1 MMRRI
6 AVLTYLL
13 ALLAPLT
20 LATVRLLQTAGN
32 GPLTSVLTFSEHPFG
47 DGALRTSLVIASL
60 STLLTVAIG
69 TPLAWWLGHHDGR
82 GHGVFRATLTLPFL
96 MPTVVCVV
104 GFLTLMGPE
113 GPLVHLGIDLR
124 RGTGAIGRAS
134 RMVGIEDLGL
144 WIALLTAHAW
154 FNIALVIRFL
164 DPLLRTLDD
173 ALLDQLRVL
182 PRTRTRLGRLRH
194 LWIPLCW
201 PPVVAGAAL
210 TFIQCFTSFVLVR
223 HLLPTHWT
231 IERVM
236 AEQGGAAGIEGY
248 GAAASSMVLGGAIIQ
263 VTIVVAATWALGQS
277 QRRMSTSTPLRTE
290 HGRHPNPPPL
300 LAWVTLACASCLAV
314 LPLLAVASSSV
325 LIRGAP
331 SVDGWVELS
340 DGIGAGS
347 VGSGLRWSLVHAV
360 VTLGLGL
367 PLAWCLASAIV
378 DLERSGQVKLAA
390 LLDAASVLPIGLSAA
405 LIGLGILVA
414 VVWLHPP
421 LLQAWWLATWAHLLL
436 SMPFAVR
443 VLLGGFRR
451 LDPNFTSLGKV
462 LGLTPW
468 RRWWRITLPLMR
480 RPTIAAGAMILAVS
494 LGEFGSSWVLLQSS
508 GQRTL
513 PLLIDAQYARA
524 AFDPIVRTTAAAG
537 ATVLILIT
545 GMLFLLIERRRD
557 LSDTGGF

>member
-1 MMRRI
+1 
-6 AVLTYLL
+6 
-13 ALLAPLT
+13 
-20 LATVRLLQTAGN
+20 
-32 GPLTSVLTFSEHPFG
+32 
-47 DGALRTSLVIASL
+47 
-60 STLLTVAIG
+60 
-69 TPLAWWLGHHDGR
+69 
-82 GHGVFRATLTLPFL
+82 
-96 MPTVVCVV
+96 
-104 GFLTLMGPE
+104 
-113 GPLVHLGIDLR
+113 
-124 RGTGAIGRAS
+124 
-134 RMVGIEDLGL
+134 
-144 WIALLTAHAW
+144 
-154 FNIALVIRFL
+154 
-164 DPLLRTLDD
+164 
-173 ALLDQLRVL
+173 
-182 PRTRTRLGRLRH
+182 
-194 LWIPLCW
+194 
-201 PPVVAGAAL
+201 
-210 TFIQCFTSFVLVR
+210 
-223 HLLPTHWT
+223 
-231 IERVM
+231 
-236 AEQGGAAGIEGY
+236 
-248 GAAASSMVLGGAIIQ
+248 
-263 VTIVVAATWALGQS
+263 
-277 QRRMSTSTPLRTE
+277 MSTSTPLRTE

-378 DLERSGQVKLAA
+378 DLERGGQVKLAA
-390 LLDAASVLPIGLSAA
+390 LLDAASVLPIGLSGA

-480 RPTIAAGAMILAVS
+480 RPTIADRCDDPRCLPRGVRFLMGAPAI
-494 LGEFGSSWVLLQSS
+494 
-508 GQRTL
+508 QRTT
-513 PLLIDAQYARA
+513 
-524 AFDPIVRTTAAAG
+524 DPAVADRCAVCSRSLRSNRSDHRRHAG